1 VALPAV
7 AVEGRFTVIVGG
19 TFLAGRSLLDN
30 RTCALRIDLARQ
42 LRFSD
47 ETFRTFAARSVEDD
61 SADGVFAASGSEG
74 AGVSTGASVAGLVKR
89 AVFVALANSLIYP
102 NNSYI

>member
-1 VALPAV
+1 MPAV

-30 RTCALRIDLARQ
+30 WTCALRINLARQ

-47 ETFRTFAARSVEDD
+47 ETFRTFTARSVEDD

-74 AGVSTGASVAGLVKR
+74 AGVATGASVAGLVKR
-89 AVFVALANSLIYP
+89 AVFVALADTLIYP

>member
-1 VALPAV
+1 MPAV
-7 AVEGRFTVIVGG
+7 AVEGRFTVVVGG
-19 TFLAGRSLLDN
+19 TFLAGRSLRDN

-89 AVFVALANSLIYP
+89 AVFVALADTLI
-102 NNSYI
+102 

>member
-30 RTCALRIDLARQ
+30 WTCALRINLARQ

-47 ETFRTFAARSVEDD
+47 ETFRTFTARSVEDD

-74 AGVSTGASVAGLVKR
+74 AGVATGASVAGLVKR
-89 AVFVALANSLIYP
+89 AVFVALADTLIYP